1 LFDVFSHM
9 GQAVV
14 AGPNAAH
21 RLETLV
27 VGEIATL
34 SPGQMRY
41 TLMLNEEGHILAA
54 IMQRFDGCVAYPSA
68 QA

>member
-1 LFDVFSHM
+1 M

-14 AGPNAAH
+14 AGPNAAR

-27 VGEIATL
+27 AGEIATL

-41 TLMLNEEGHILAA
+41 TLLLNAEGHVLD
-54 IMQRFDGCVAYPSA
+54 QK
-68 QA
+68 